1 MTLYTYKGIIM
12 LENIVL
18 RIMGIGEITE
28 RNGCGRS
35 VFFPML
41 KGQGYYYGLWQEKAT
56 IRGYFS

>member
-1 MTLYTYKGIIM
+1 M

-35 VFFPML
+35 VFFSTL